1 MQKTRFVKDLKE
13 GEPVRGLCLVANR
26 ALLTSNA
33 GKPYLTLQLRG
44 RTGQIEGRVWDRAEE
59 IGKRFDRDEGVEGSG
74 SAIAY
79 QGRVQL
85 KVHDVRRGGG
95 VWRCRCRRRRG
106 GGCPAGR
113 GGGGLRGAGGRV
125 PGLPSGGAFDYT
137 DEGRLL

>member
-13 GEPVRGLCLVANR
+13 GEPVRDLFLVANK

-33 GKPYLTLQLRG
+33 GKPYLTLQLRD

-59 IGKRFDRDEGVEGSG
+59 IGKRFDRDEVVEVSG

-85 KVHDVRRGGG
+85 KVHDVRREE
-95 VWRCRCRRRRG
+95 
-106 GGCPAGR
+106 
-113 GGGGLRGAGGRV
+113 
-125 PGLPSGGAFDYT
+125 GGAKDLTEFLPGT
-137 DEGRLL
+137 KKGIGPLWRQVQGE